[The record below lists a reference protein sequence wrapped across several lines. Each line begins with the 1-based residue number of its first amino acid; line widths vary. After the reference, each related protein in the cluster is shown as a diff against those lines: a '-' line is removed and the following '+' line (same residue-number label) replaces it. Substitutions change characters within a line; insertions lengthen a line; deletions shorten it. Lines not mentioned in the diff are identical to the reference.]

1 MTAITVRRATSAD
14 VPGAAALAREL
25 VLQHH
30 GTDKE
35 RFFLPDRVEQGY
47 ASWFRRE
54 LERPNARLL
63 VAVKGDAVVGYA
75 YGTLEGRDY
84 ALLLDEH
91 GAVHDVFVAESARRE
106 GAGTLLLRELLHE
119 LEALGAKRIVLYTMV
134 DNLAAQALF
143 RSLGFRPT
151 LLEMTRSESSPR

>member
-1 MTAITVRRATSAD
+1 MTAITVRRATGAD

-30 GTDKE
+30 DTDPE
-35 RFFLPDRVEQGY
+35 RFFLPERVEQGY
-47 ASWFRRE
+47 AGWFRRE
-54 LERPNARLL
+54 LERTNARLL
-63 VAVKGDAVVGYA
+63 VAVKGEAVVGYA
-75 YGTLEGRDY
+75 YGTLEERNY

-91 GAVHDVFVAESARRE
+91 GAVHDVFVAESGRRE
-106 GAGTLLLRELLHE
+106 GTGRLLFCELLRE

-143 RSLGFRPT
+143 RSFGFRPT
-151 LLEMTRSESSPR
+151 LLEMSRSASSPR